1 MSLLKLE
8 LSKID
13 WQANIDA
20 ALAAPALAD
29 KIDLCAKRNA
39 IWIVQISLAE
49 PNNPAKPFLV
59 EVASLSQQA
68 PALACCG
75 YYRSAVSSARSI
87 VESALYY
94 TYFRS
99 HPRELAS
106 LLRDPKYYISK
117 GDVLDFHRQHT
128 VNFNS
133 YQTRLGLVS
142 NLDLWYQKVS
152 AITHSQIPG
161 AMTGG
166 LNLSDIKYEHTLF
179 SQSMDMIFD
188 AWVIVEA
195 LFFSTLSQELWRLFA
210 PDAKDQLTKGM
221 SADTRAALGLDKK

>member
-1 MSLLKLE
+1 MSLLKAE

-13 WQANIDA
+13 WQANISA
-20 ALAAPALAD
+20 ALATTAVAE
-29 KIDLCAKRNA
+29 KIDSCAKKNA
-39 IWIVQISLAE
+39 IWVFQVSLAE
-49 PNNPAKPFLV
+49 ANNPAKPFLL

-94 TYFRS
+94 TFFRS
-99 HPRELAS
+99 HPQELS
-106 LLRDPKYYISK
+106 TLLRDPKYYISK

-133 YQTRLGLVS
+133 FQSRLGLVS
-142 NLDLWYQKVS
+142 SLDLWYQKVS
-152 AITHSQIPG
+152 AITHSQVPG
-161 AMTGG
+161 ALAGG
-166 LNLSDIKYEHTLF
+166 LNLSDIKFDNALF
-179 SQSMDMIFD
+179 SESMEMVFD
-188 AWVIVEA
+188 AWRIVEA
-195 LFFSTLSQELWRLFA
+195 LFFSTLSQDLWRLFA

-221 SADTRAALGLDKK
+221 PGDTREALGLDKK